1 MSESKKNHDFSEIGE
16 THLLLADEIEE
27 GIAQQINR
35 DGSGDQRENGAV
47 KENSGGRLVEPIRK
61 EIVGPGGKEHADE

>member
-1 MSESKKNHDFSEIGE
+1 MQQ
-16 THLLLADEIEE
+16 

-35 DGSGDQRENGAV
+35 DGSGDQRENGAIE
-47 KENSGGRLVEPIRK
+47 KNSGGRLVEPIRK

>member
-1 MSESKKNHDFSEIGE
+1 MEWRLFG
-16 THLLLADEIEE
+16 LAWLRFADEMQQ

-35 DGSGDQRENGAV
+35 DGGGDQRENGAV
-47 KENSGGRLVEPIRK
+47 EENSGGRLAEPIRK